1 MTISRNSWQK
11 ALPLFSLAILL
22 SACAGGTQVTRVQDV
37 SESANTPYKKVLVIA
52 LLSSYDGRRYLEKEV
67 TAQLAKLGTDAVAS
81 TTMMDT
87 TTPVTRKTFVAQVDK
102 IGADAVLIT
111 QLVDITTE
119 MTVRDARPQAT
130 YNFRPTYYY
139 NVWSVDLTE
148 YVKRPGLEF
157 ANSLVMATQL
167 FDVSGEES
175 VWGIE
180 SRFDIVQN
188 IDQTWSYTVFIDQA
202 KSITSHLKRDGLIA
216 R

>member
-1 MTISRNSWQK
+1 MTISRNFWQQL
-11 ALPLFSLAILL
+11 LPVFSLAILL

-67 TAQLAKLGTDAVAS
+67 TLQLAEKGTDAVAS

-87 TTPVTRKTFVAQVDK
+87 TTPETRETFLAQVDK
-102 IGADAVLIT
+102 IGADGVLII
-111 QLVDITTE
+111 QLVDVTTE
-119 MTVRDARPQAT
+119 MTVKDARPQAT

-157 ANSLVMATQL
+157 ANSLVMATQIY
-167 FDVSGEES
+167 DVSDREP

-202 KSITSHLKRDGLIA
+202 KSITSHLLRDGLIA

>member
-1 MTISRNSWQK
+1 MTISRNSWHRL
-11 ALPLFSLAILL
+11 LPVFSLAILL

-67 TAQLAKLGTDAVAS
+67 TLQLAEKGTDAVAS

-87 TTPVTRKTFVAQVDK
+87 TTPETRETFLAQVDK
-102 IGADAVLIT
+102 IGADGVLII
-111 QLVDITTE
+111 QLVDVTTE
-119 MTVRDARPQAT
+119 MTVKDARPQAT

-157 ANSLVMATQL
+157 ANSLVMATQIY
-167 FDVSGEES
+167 DVSDREP

-202 KSITSHLKRDGLIA
+202 KSITSHLLRDGLIA

>member
-1 MTISRNSWQK
+1 MTISRNFWQK
-11 ALPLFSLAILL
+11 ALALIGLTILL
-22 SACAGGTQVTRVQDV
+22 SACAGGTKVTRVQDV
-37 SESANTPYKKVLVIA
+37 SESANTPYEKVLVIA

-67 TAQLAKLGTDAVAS
+67 TLQLAELGTDAVAS

-87 TTPVTRKTFVAQVDK
+87 TTPVTRETFLAQVDK
-102 IGADAVLIT
+102 IGADGVLIT
-111 QLVDITTE
+111 QLVDVTTE
-119 MTVRDARPQAT
+119 MTVKDARPQAT

-157 ANSLVMATQL
+157 ANSLVMATQV
-167 FDVSGEES
+167 FDVSNQEP

>member
-1 MTISRNSWQK
+1 MTISRNFWQQL
-11 ALPLFSLAILL
+11 LPVFSLAILL

-67 TAQLAKLGTDAVAS
+67 TLQLAEKGTDAVAS

-87 TTPVTRKTFVAQVDK
+87 TTPETRETFLAQVDK
-102 IGADAVLIT
+102 IGADGVLII
-111 QLVDITTE
+111 QLVDVTTE
-119 MTVRDARPQAT
+119 MTVKDARPQAT

-157 ANSLVMATQL
+157 ANSLVMATQIY
-167 FDVSGEES
+167 DVSDREP

-202 KSITSHLKRDGLIA
+202 KSITSHLRRDGLIA

>member
-52 LLSSYDGRRYLEKEV
+52 LLSSYDGRRYMEKEV
-67 TAQLAKLGTDAVAS
+67 TLQLAEKGTDAVAS

-87 TTPVTRKTFVAQVDK
+87 TTPVTRETFLAQVDK
-102 IGADAVLIT
+102 IGADGVLII
-111 QLVDITTE
+111 QLVDVTTE
-119 MTVRDARPQAT
+119 MTVKDARPQAT

-148 YVKRPGLEF
+148 YVKPPGLEF
-157 ANSLVMATQL
+157 SNALVMATQL
-167 FDVSGEES
+167 YDVVDREP

-180 SRFDIVQN
+180 SKFDIVQN